1 MAAEKK
7 SIFFP
12 EQEEFFK
19 ERTGKEFS
27 FFYQKYYPKLLYYT
41 SKMCQSARLDPS
53 KAEDVSTDAFLVAFE
68 KIDKYEKEKSQFSTW
83 LFTIARNTVIDW
95 SRKKKSFVFSDFEDG
110 EGNNVLVDTL
120 ADLEPLP
127 DEIFRRAEDEKFFD
141 DLLAK
146 LSPASREVLLLH
158 YRESLTF
165 DEIAGVVGKSLNTV
179 KSQHRRALEILR
191 KMM

>member
-1 MAAEKK
+1 MGDDETIKK
-7 SIFFP
+7 ALAGDSEAFALLVETHLSSVYNFILRLVRNP
-12 EQEEFFK
+12 EE
-19 ERTGKEFS
+19 
-27 FFYQKYYPKLLYYT
+27 
-41 SKMCQSARLDPS
+41 
-53 KAEDVSTDAFLVAFE
+53 AEDITQDVFVKVWRHL
-68 KIDKYEKEKSQFSTW
+68 KKYREGANFKTW